1 MFPRIILFSSV
12 FNFQLIYVRLG
23 SIYFFP
29 QHVFSILF
37 NIFFCLVL
45 FIEHYQIQIF
55 FVGFFW
61 SVFLTLLQCYNAY
74 ILVLN
79 LVFRFFVF
87 IFFAFVHLS
96 AFLIYSF
103 VMTVVISFDFCSRVC
118 KMMQQ
123 NIYFYIYIYTAIS
136 HIKYI
141 LMNNLNYAIMPNH
154 DVVKL
159 CHWSGI
165 FVSQNINKKNLFR
178 L

>member
-1 MFPRIILFSSV
+1 MVPRIILFSSV

-45 FIEHYQIQIF
+45 FIEHYKIQIF

-74 ILVLN
+74 VLVLN
-79 LVFRFFVF
+79 LFFCFFMFANDTCVH
-87 IFFAFVHLS
+87 FFAFVHLS
-96 AFLIYSF
+96 ALLIYSF

-123 NIYFYIYIYTAIS
+123 NVYF
-136 HIKYI
+136 
-141 LMNNLNYAIMPNH
+141 L
-154 DVVKL
+154 
-159 CHWSGI
+159 
-165 FVSQNINKKNLFR
+165 
-178 L
+178 